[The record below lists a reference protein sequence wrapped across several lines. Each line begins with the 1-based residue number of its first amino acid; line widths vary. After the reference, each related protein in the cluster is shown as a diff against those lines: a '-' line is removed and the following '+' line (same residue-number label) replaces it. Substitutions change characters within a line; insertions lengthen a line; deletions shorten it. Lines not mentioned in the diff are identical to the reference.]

1 MTEDQ
6 IANMST
12 EDLMKMLT
20 TFEAKNDIKEE
31 TLIPKAS
38 VDDDY
43 LSTANQEAEM
53 MLEKFAKQSG
63 FNGFN

>member
-20 TFEAKNDIKEE
+20 TFEAKDDIKEE
-31 TLIPKAS
+31 TLIPKKS